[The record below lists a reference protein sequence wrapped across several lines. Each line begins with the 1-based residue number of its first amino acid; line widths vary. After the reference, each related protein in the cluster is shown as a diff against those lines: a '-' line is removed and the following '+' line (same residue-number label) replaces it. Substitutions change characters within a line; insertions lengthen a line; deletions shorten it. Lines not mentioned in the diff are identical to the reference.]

1 MLLDAKEM
9 MEPFK
14 CLEILALKG
23 ENIMLSKLKH
33 TTVGYVSSGM

>member
-33 TTVGYVSSGM
+33 TRLCFLRNVT